1 MRLALA
7 EAGVLGM
14 WAPIQYPGE
23 LSGGEGKGA
32 VCMRRETVR
41 SDLCYLALALAV
53 FLAAGQGERMLEA
66 REERLAEQ
74 IKVPSAQAVELVRA
88 AELGAET
95 ETAQEAPAG
104 EEEYPPKD
112 FPLTPGEWTA
122 LKESCAA
129 GGVPLE
135 VGLGLIWVES
145 RFDAGAVNTVSGCY
159 GYCQLSPRYFPGGLS
174 PEENIRA
181 GMGYLAEQLQ
191 RYEGDLEAALTAYHD
206 GHDTGDRGY
215 ARAVLEAAARL
226 EGG

>member
-1 MRLALA
+1 
-7 EAGVLGM
+7 
-14 WAPIQYPGE
+14 
-23 LSGGEGKGA
+23 
-32 VCMRRETVR
+32 MRRETVR
-41 SDLCYLALALAV
+41 SDLGYLALALAV

-66 REERLAEQ
+66 REERAAEQ

-88 AELGAET
+88 AELGAKLGQVQGAAGT
-95 ETAQEAPAG
+95 EEDG
-104 EEEYPPKD
+104 LPKD
-112 FPLTPGEWTA
+112 LPLTPGEWTA

-145 RFDAGAVNTVSGCY
+145 RFDAGAVNPVSGCY
-159 GYCQLSPRYFPGGLS
+159 GYCQLSPRYFPAGLS
-174 PEENIRA
+174 PEDNIRA

-215 ARAVLEAAARL
+215 ARAVLEAGERM
-226 EGG
+226 EGKAYGH